1 MMRFRKI
8 WDETTNGFIFAH
20 KELVKDYKTFHA
32 LFMQNFPDS
41 QVTFTAFK
49 NQCSRLGVVQQH
61 NPHVSTKK
69 RPLYAEHCKKGYVR
83 IKIAEPNIWVS
94 KSKWVYMETH
104 PWEDFTERSN
114 YIFLDGNNRNFSPEN
129 IERVEL
135 KYMAQFNYCG
145 GCVKDNPELTRLH
158 VIQAKLKLATLD
170 AGERLGLTADG
181 GGGRVFIA
189 ERNRKARE
197 YNSRPERK
205 KVNADRARLRRQRMK
220 VEEPE
225 RYAQMQA
232 KHKAY
237 AKEWHKRKKEM

>member
-1 MMRFRKI
+1 
-8 WDETTNGFIFAH
+8 
-20 KELVKDYKTFHA
+20 
-32 LFMQNFPDS
+32 
-41 QVTFTAFK
+41 
-49 NQCSRLGVVQQH
+49 
-61 NPHVSTKK
+61 
-69 RPLYAEHCKKGYVR
+69 
-83 IKIAEPNIWVS
+83 
-94 KSKWVYMETH
+94 METH

-145 GCVKDNPELTRLH
+145 GCVKNNPELTRLH

-189 ERNRKARE
+189 ERNKRARE
-197 YNSRPERK
+197 YNSTPERK
-205 KVNADRARLRRQRMK
+205 KILAERARRYREKLK
-220 VEEPE
+220 VEAPE
-225 RYAQMQA
+225 KYEQMRIRQ
-232 KHKAY
+232 KAY

>member
-1 MMRFRKI
+1 
-8 WDETTNGFIFAH
+8 
-20 KELVKDYKTFHA
+20 
-32 LFMQNFPDS
+32 
-41 QVTFTAFK
+41 
-49 NQCSRLGVVQQH
+49 
-61 NPHVSTKK
+61 
-69 RPLYAEHCKKGYVR
+69 
-83 IKIAEPNIWVS
+83 
-94 KSKWVYMETH
+94 METH

-181 GGGRVFIA
+181 GGGSGRVFIA
-189 ERNRKARE
+189 ERNRRARE

-225 RYAQMQA
+225 KYAQQRA
-232 KHKAY
+232 RQIAY
-237 AKEWHKRKKEM
+237 QREWYKRKKEI